1 MKNRMTVFEEFQK
14 TSHHFSKQRPAHDSS
29 VPILSVE
36 NLSLKYPSGYAIEN
50 ISFEVKKGERLAVVG
65 PNGAGKST
73 LFKIIA
79 GVLNQT
85 SGDVNIYGQSP
96 GGHICIA
103 YVAQRNQVDWNFPV
117 TIGDVVMMGRIG
129 QLGLFRNPGTQDK
142 KAVREALKV
151 VGLENLADRQINQLS
166 GGQQQRMFIARSLA
180 QDAELMLMDEPT
192 SGLDAASQEEIFI
205 ILDRLREQ
213 GVTVL
218 LALHDLKIAAR
229 RFDRVML
236 LNKRLLALGFPDE
249 VLIPDNLVAAYSG
262 HLHLV
267 ETEDGLL
274 AVGDS
279 CCDDEIPRL

>member
-1 MKNRMTVFEEFQK
+1 MTVFEEFQK
-14 TSHHFSKQRPAHDSS
+14 TSQHLSKHRPAHDPS
-29 VPILSVE
+29 VPILRVE
-36 NLSLKYPSGYAIEN
+36 NLSLKYDSGFAIEN
-50 ISFEVKKGERLAVVG
+50 LTFEVSQGERLAVVG

-85 SGDVNIYGQSP
+85 GGTVNIFGHSP

-103 YVAQRNQVDWNFPV
+103 YVSQRSQVDLNFPV
-117 TIGDVVMMGRIG
+117 TVTDVVMMGRIG
-129 QLGLFRNPGTQDK
+129 QLGLFRNPGAGDK
-142 KAVREALKV
+142 KAVSQALEV
-151 VGLENLADRQINQLS
+151 VGLEDLAKRQINQLS

-180 QDAELMLMDEPT
+180 QEAELMLMDEPT
-192 SGLDAASQEEIFI
+192 SGLDAASQEEIFA
-205 ILDRLREQ
+205 ILDRLRDE

-218 LALHDLKIAAR
+218 LSLHDLKTAAQK
-229 RFDRVML
+229 FDRVML
-236 LNKRLLALGFPDE
+236 LNRRLLALGKPEE
-249 VLIPDNLVAAYSG
+249 VLNPDNLVAAYSG

-279 CCDDEIPRL
+279 CCDDEALPA